1 MQRDSCRLLHTW
13 IQKGS
18 RTTSTTNTTS
28 ETTSEAA
35 SSLPAAARQV
45 EGVFIASRR
54 HLGATL
60 LFFHPF
66 LVVLPLSRLGYC
78 GVAGLCGRCIGCG
91 FAFAGECSRSF
102 SLSLSLS
109 MQKI

>member
-35 SSLPAAARQV
+35 SSLPAAARQI

-54 HLGATL
+54 H
-60 LFFHPF
+60 
-66 LVVLPLSRLGYC
+66 
-78 GVAGLCGRCIGCG
+78 

-109 MQKI
+109 LSLDAEDLEQKVVGLVCVGDYVVCSLLFESVDG